1 MPHVAEA
8 ETVGNV
14 EGNMGGAIMRGA
26 VAPPESQTTS
36 RRKGARR
43 NLGDLLSP
51 AAASA
56 VAGRAGALGR
66 ASPTRVARGVGR
78 LRSTE
83 EASNKADPVG
93 GGERGGK
100 AAGRREGASRRMPRT
115 QRRVRHVTGA
125 AGLRAGGEWAA
136 QAPNSGRVRPST
148 GARCGKAARRDLW
161 GRCRYSAPLPDP
173 RSRCVGATT
182 RLSASE
188 PISSIASFVER
199 RR

>member
-36 RRKGARR
+36 RRKGTRR

-56 VAGRAGALGR
+56 VAGRAGKLER

-100 AAGRREGASRRMPRT
+100 AAGRREGGSRRMPRT
-115 QRRVRHVTGA
+115 QRRVRHATGA
-125 AGLRAGGEWAA
+125 ASLRAGGEWAA

-161 GRCRYSAPLPDP
+161 GRCRSFGTSTRPTTFD
-173 RSRCVGATT
+173 CGA
-182 RLSASE
+182 LLWIGADCC
-188 PISSIASFVER
+188 
-199 RR
+199 

>member
-1 MPHVAEA
+1 MPHIAEA

-14 EGNMGGAIMRGA
+14 EGNMGGAVMRGA

-56 VAGRAGALGR
+56 VAGRAGKLGR

-115 QRRVRHVTGA
+115 QRRVRESRTPGSVGEVPVLGTSTRPPLWVRGGA
-125 AGLRAGGEWAA
+125 G
-136 QAPNSGRVRPST
+136 V
-148 GARCGKAARRDLW
+148 
-161 GRCRYSAPLPDP
+161 
-173 RSRCVGATT
+173 
-182 RLSASE
+182 
-188 PISSIASFVER
+188 
-199 RR
+199 